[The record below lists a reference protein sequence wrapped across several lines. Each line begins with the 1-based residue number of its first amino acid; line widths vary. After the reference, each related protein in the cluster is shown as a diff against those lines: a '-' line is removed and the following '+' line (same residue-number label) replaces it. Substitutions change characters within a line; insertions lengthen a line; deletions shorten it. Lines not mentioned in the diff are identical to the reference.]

1 MAERRMFAKTII
13 DSDSF
18 LDMPL
23 SAQCLYFHLSMR
35 ADDDGF
41 INNPKKIQ
49 RMIGANDDDTKLLI
63 AKSFIIP
70 FDTGVVV
77 IKHWRLHNYIQ
88 KDRYKPTMYEGEK
101 EQLQVLPSG
110 EYCKAEPG
118 QLEPADEELPPTM
131 MEVQPDAPKADDAR
145 AKRAEAQK
153 ESSLPY
159 SFNYKIKNAFVG
171 QKCPICGEVMDYRYN
186 TTKPTIQHNIPISLG
201 GKHEIDNISVI
212 CASCNSSIQNRY
224 ITPPYNTEQ
233 VKEVWERIGNVPGLD
248 TQDRIGKDRI
258 GKVNLSSVSDE
269 TLSDFPSEKSSP
281 APYDKIRDLY
291 NSICKSYPKCTRLSA
306 GRRKAI
312 HARIKSGYTVED
324 FEKVFQMAE
333 QSRFLKGGNDRNWHA
348 DFDWL
353 IKDANMAKVLDGKYQ
368 DRQGGQNNG
377 CAVGAGT
384 VAGPA
389 ESKKAYGGIL
399 ILPTGEIIDETGG
412 SEPVGKD
419 PLYDPDE
426 DW

>member
-49 RMIGANDDDTKLLI
+49 RMISANDDDTKLLI

-88 KDRYKPTMYEGEK
+88 SDRYKPTMYQDEK
-101 EQLQVLPSG
+101 
-110 EYCKAEPG
+110 G
-118 QLEPADEELPPTM
+118 QLTVE
-131 MEVQPDAPKADDAR
+131 
-145 AKRAEAQK
+145 
-153 ESSLPY
+153 
-159 SFNYKIKNAFVG
+159 KNVY
-171 QKCPICGEVMDYRYN
+171 QLMDTSCIQDGYN
-186 TTKPTIQHNIPISLG
+186 
-201 GKHEIDNISVI
+201 
-212 CASCNSSIQNRY
+212 
-224 ITPPYNTEQ
+224 
-233 VKEVWERIGNVPGLD
+233 LD

-306 GRRKAI
+306 GRKKAI
-312 HARIKSGYTVED
+312 HARLKSGYTVED

-333 QSRFLKGGNDRNWHA
+333 QSRFLKGGNDRNWRA

-368 DRQGGQNNG
+368 DRQGGQNNYG
-377 CAVGAGT
+377 CAAGAGT

-399 ILPTGEIIDETGG
+399 ILPSGEIIDETGG